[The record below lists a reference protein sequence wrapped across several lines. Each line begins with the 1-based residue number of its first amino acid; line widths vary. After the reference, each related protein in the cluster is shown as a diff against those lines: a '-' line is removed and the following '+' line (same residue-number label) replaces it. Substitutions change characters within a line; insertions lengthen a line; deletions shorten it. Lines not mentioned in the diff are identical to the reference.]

1 MYYLSLTPEF
11 SANIIQ
17 VLKWEF
23 VGELLFAFS
32 SFFTRVSICLFL
44 LRMFGAIQIWRRI
57 LYCATTFIILMNL
70 SNISTVI
77 ITCRPMR
84 KNWDSSIHGK
94 CLSSAGLASA
104 GYVNSGKLSHRSSHC
119 KLKTRKRVQ
128 CSVIGYS
135 QVYRSYVCGRS
146 KCGQESR
153 QVFAC

>member
-1 MYYLSLTPEF
+1 MYYLSLTPE
-11 SANIIQ
+11 SLANIIQ
-17 VLKWEF
+17 VAKWVFFGEF
-23 VGELLFAFS
+23 LVSFS
-32 SFFTRVSICLFL
+32 LFFTRVSICLFL

-57 LYCATTFIILMNL
+57 IYCATTFIILLNL

-94 CLSSAGLASA
+94 CLDSAGLASV
-104 GYVNSGKLSHRSSHC
+104 GYVNGGKLSHRSSHC
-119 KLKTRKRVQ
+119 KLKPWKWVQ
-128 CSVIGYS
+128 FSVIGYS
-135 QVYRSYVCGRS
+135 QVYRSYFCGRS